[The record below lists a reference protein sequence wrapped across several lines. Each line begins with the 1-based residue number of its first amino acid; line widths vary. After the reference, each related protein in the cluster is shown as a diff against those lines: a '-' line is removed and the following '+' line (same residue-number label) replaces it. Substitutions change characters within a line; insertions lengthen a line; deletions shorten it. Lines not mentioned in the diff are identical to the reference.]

1 MERGAWRAPVHGV
14 TKSLTQRG
22 GCTTATNVTEEADL
36 LCLACSWTS
45 VCGTMT
51 APPARGEG
59 ASVTA
64 CVLGGV
70 LQNSFPAP
78 HASDM

>member
-22 GCTTATNVTEEADL
+22 DCTTATNVTEEADL

-45 VCGTMT
+45 VCGMMT
-51 APPARGEG
+51 APARGEG
-59 ASVTA
+59 TSITA